1 MESEY
6 ATIDIFAFY
15 ISCSTFTDYL
25 VRAYT
30 VSILFFKMC
39 ACVYRNT
46 IVLCC

>member
-15 ISCSTFTDYL
+15 ILCSTFTDYL

-30 VSILFFKMC
+30 VSILFLR
-39 ACVYRNT
+39 CVRVF
-46 IVLCC
+46 IVIP